1 MQAGILLLF
10 GAIMVWLAATG
21 KFAAILN
28 VIKNQSSQQSP
39 NTSG

>member
-21 KFAAILN
+21 KFAAMLN
-28 VIKNQSSQQSP
+28 VIKKQANTQNP
-39 NTSG
+39 NTS